1 MTSSPAG
8 GDAGSIVCVVMTNTP
23 SDATGTV
30 PGPEPSAVS
39 SPAPRAAPVPA
50 PAGRPSTATAV
61 VWDEALLGYKFS
73 TAHPM
78 APVRL
83 DLTHRLSQA
92 LGLFDRPGVSLIKP
106 EVASDEV
113 LASVHD
119 LEYIRAVR
127 AVSTGEMAED
137 LERGLGNDDN
147 PVFPHIHEASARILG
162 GSVAAAEAI
171 WAGEVRHA
179 VNFAG
184 GLHHA
189 SRGKA
194 SGFCIY
200 NDCAAAIQRLLDRGA
215 ERVAYV
221 DLDAH
226 HGDGVESIFWN
237 DPRVLTI
244 SVHETGISLFP
255 GSGFAN
261 DSGGPEAL
269 GSAVNVAL
277 PPGTGDAGYLR
288 ATHAVVPQLL
298 RAFDPQVL
306 VTQHGCDGHGE
317 DPLTNLR
324 MSVEGQRQLALDA
337 ADWARDFAGDRWL
350 ATGGGGYS
358 PFSVVPRTWTHLVAA
373 ATGQP
378 LRTSTV
384 IPQSWRDYAA
394 RAAGLGPGE
403 GMAGIPDTMSDG
415 VDVWWRS
422 WEVGYDPSDP
432 VDQTI
437 MATRKEIFPYHG
449 LDPWFD

>member
-1 MTSSPAG
+1 MTTTPDGSPG
-8 GDAGSIVCVVMTNTP
+8 
-23 SDATGTV
+23 
-30 PGPEPSAVS
+30 
-39 SPAPRAAPVPA
+39 AAPSPEEA
-50 PAGRPSTATAV
+50 PLGSAAV
-61 VWDEALLGYKFS
+61 VWDDSLLQYRFS
-73 TAHPM
+73 AAHPM

-83 DLTHRLSQA
+83 DLTYRLSA
-92 LGLFDRPGVSLIKP
+92 AFGLFDRPGVRLITP
-106 EVASDEV
+106 EVASDEL

-119 LEYIRAVR
+119 PEYIRSVR
-127 AVSTGEMAED
+127 AVATGERAAD
-137 LERGLGNDDN
+137 PERGLGTDDN
-147 PVFPHIHEASARILG
+147 PVFPDIHEASARILG
-162 GSVAAAEAI
+162 GSVAAAQALWTGEA
-171 WAGEVRHA
+171 RHA

-189 SRGKA
+189 GRGRA

-200 NDCAAAIQRLLDRGA
+200 NDCAAAIQRLLDLGA

-244 SVHETGISLFP
+244 SVHETGVSLFP

-261 DSGGPEAL
+261 DAGGPQAL

-277 PPGTGDAGYLR
+277 PPGTGDAGFLR
-288 ATHAVVPQLL
+288 AVHAVVPQLL
-298 RAFDPQVL
+298 QAFGPEVL
-306 VTQHGCDGHGE
+306 VTQHGCDGHQA

-337 ADWARDFAGDRWL
+337 ADWARDYAGDRWL

-378 LRTSTV
+378 VKADEV
-384 IPQSWRDYAA
+384 IPADWREYAA
-394 RAAGLGPGE
+394 RAAGLGPEE
-403 GMAGIPDTMSDG
+403 GLDGIPATMSDG

-422 WEVGYDPSDP
+422 WEVGYDPSDA